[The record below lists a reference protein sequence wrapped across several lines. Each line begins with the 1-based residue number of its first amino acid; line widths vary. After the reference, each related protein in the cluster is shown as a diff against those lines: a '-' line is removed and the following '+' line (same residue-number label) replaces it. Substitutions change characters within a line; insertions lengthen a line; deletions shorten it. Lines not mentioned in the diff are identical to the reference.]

1 MSALDFD
8 IKPPPLPE
16 APTTQ
21 CEPTLE
27 GTQPPPPLRS
37 AEAEPPLE
45 VSIEDAD
52 ETRFEED
59 ELEELELPDLPQKK
73 EKIKD
78 DDVFSPPKVAPVKK
92 PRKKRKPMTPEQ
104 LERLAEGRKKA
115 FAVRAQKKKERDEM
129 KALEKKVAQKKKEK
143 MEQDIIDTLDE
154 DEIPET
160 MKRPKKVSP
169 PPSAPSV
176 PTLTQEDLR
185 KAIAEGVEIY
195 DTKRKAQKKV
205 KREKQEVEARQ
216 KEVRQKVQRA
226 ISVNPWDEFLK

>member
-16 APTTQ
+16 ATPP
-21 CEPTLE
+21 EPTLE
-27 GTQPPPPLRS
+27 GTEAPPLRS

-169 PPSAPSV
+169 PPPPSV

-195 DTKRKAQKKV
+195 DSKRKAQKKV